1 MEISPIHLE
10 NEIMAKKY
18 TKVDGYIVKQ
28 GYYSQ
33 YTPDSQY
40 TTKKR
45 KPKERKLLEIDKKS
59 TFKRFGK
66 E

>member
-1 MEISPIHLE
+1 
-10 NEIMAKKY
+10 MAKKY